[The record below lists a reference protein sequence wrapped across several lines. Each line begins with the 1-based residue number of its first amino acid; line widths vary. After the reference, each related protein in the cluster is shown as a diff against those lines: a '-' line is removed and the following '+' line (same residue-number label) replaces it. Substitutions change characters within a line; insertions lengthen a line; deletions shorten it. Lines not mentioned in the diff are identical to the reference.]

1 MSEGKGRTMRCKECG
16 SEVAENDVFCGSCG
30 AEIIPGAAD
39 ERESDAVQEERD
51 AEKKKSSRKKK
62 KESGDRKK
70 AVIAARIFVVLV
82 IAAVII
88 FIIVYAVISA
98 RSAEGRRIFDKMPL
112 GRDVEKISADTGEQ
126 FITGEN
132 SLYGALNYIADY
144 DYLCES
150 EKNTAVGGIMV
161 PEWAVLLSEDG
172 AGNIDRAT
180 LYNFYI
186 LKHNWM
192 GEKSAERIDISS
204 VEFGMKA
211 KEAERRLGL
220 KPYAIVKNSTDNTE
234 TYTYRYHYTDEESGN
249 NRVMNFYVVISDVD
263 GQVKN
268 VYDEQLDYLNLI
280 LNGTSAAKMS

>member
-1 MSEGKGRTMRCKECG
+1 MRCKECG

-30 AEIIPGAAD
+30 AEIIPGAA
-39 ERESDAVQEERD
+39 EERKSD
-51 AEKKKSSRKKK
+51 TVREEPDKNKKKNSGKKK
-62 KESGDRKK
+62 KESSGRKK
-70 AVIAARIFVVLV
+70 AAIAARVFAAIV
-82 IAAVII
+82 IAVII
-88 FIIVYAVISA
+88 TFIIVYAVMSA
-98 RSAEGRRIFDKMPL
+98 KAAEGRKIFDKMPL

-126 FITGEN
+126 FITGKN

-150 EKNTAVGGIMV
+150 EKSTAVGGIMV

-172 AGNIDRAT
+172 SGNIDKAT

-220 KPYAIVKNSTDNTE
+220 KPYAIVKDSAENTE
-234 TYTYRYHYTDEESGN
+234 TYTYRYHYTDEDSGN

-280 LNGTSAAKMS
+280 LNGTSNGKMP

>member
-1 MSEGKGRTMRCKECG
+1 MRCKECG

-30 AEIIPGAAD
+30 AEIIPGAAE
-39 ERESDAVQEERD
+39 ERKSDTVRDESDQS
-51 AEKKKSSRKKK
+51 KKKSSEKKK
-62 KESGDRKK
+62 KESAGRKK
-70 AVIAARIFVVLV
+70 AVIAARIFIALV
-82 IAAVII
+82 IIAVIAI
-88 FIIVYAVISA
+88 IIVYAVMSA
-98 RSAEGRRIFDKMPL
+98 KAAEGRKIFDKMPL
-112 GRDVEKISADTGEQ
+112 GRDIEKISADTGEQ

-132 SLYGALNYIADY
+132 SLYGALNYIADF

-150 EKNTAVGGIMV
+150 EKSAAVGGIMV

-172 AGNIDRAT
+172 SGNISQAT

-204 VEFGMKA
+204 IEFGMKA

-220 KPYAIVKNSTDNTE
+220 KPYAIVKDSTENTE
-234 TYTYRYHYTDEESGN
+234 TYTYRYHYTDEASGN

-280 LNGTSAAKMS
+280 LNGTSAAKMP